1 MPEVHSVILRRLMRD
16 AVAMV
21 DELILEEKSLRA
33 MQRKMDD
40 AFCAAMQRAINAG
53 EEITPTVV
61 SKKPGTKKPKVV
73 FA

>member
-1 MPEVHSVILRRLMRD
+1 
-16 AVAMV
+16 MV
-21 DELILEEKSLRA
+21 DELVLEEKSLRA

-53 EEITPTVV
+53 EESTPTVV
-61 SKKPGTKKPKVV
+61 SKKPGTKKPKIV

>member
-1 MPEVHSVILRRLMRD
+1 
-16 AVAMV
+16 
-21 DELILEEKSLRA
+21 

-53 EEITPTVV
+53 EEITLTVV
-61 SKKPGTKKPKVV
+61 SKKPGTKKPKIV

>member
-1 MPEVHSVILRRLMRD
+1 MPEVHSITLRRLMVV

-21 DELILEEKSLRA
+21 DELVLEEKSMRA

-53 EEITPTVV
+53 EENTPTVV
-61 SKKPGTKKPKVV
+61 SKKPGTKKPKIV

>member
-1 MPEVHSVILRRLMRD
+1 MVV

-21 DELILEEKSLRA
+21 DELVLEEKSMRA

-53 EEITPTVV
+53 EENTPTVV
-61 SKKPGTKKPKVV
+61 SKKPGTKKPKIV

>member
-1 MPEVHSVILRRLMRD
+1 MPEVHSITLRRLMGV

-21 DELILEEKSLRA
+21 DELVLEEKSLRA
-33 MQRKMDD
+33 MQQKMDD

-53 EEITPTVV
+53 KEITPTVV
-61 SKKPGTKKPKVV
+61 SKNPGTKKPKIV